1 MVILRK
7 ERLST
12 NLSRVFR
19 SAFWYA
25 VIAFFTLPFVFVIYW
40 MFSNGF
46 KNVVDI
52 TSYPPKLFSFTPTLK
67 NYEHALFSVPF
78 FKYLLNSCIV
88 SIFATLGGV
97 GLGIPAAYSIAR
109 FRQMRIAFAVLCARV
124 IPFVSILI
132 PWFMLFRTLG
142 LTDTYIGL
150 ILSHLLVTTPI
161 STWLMIGF
169 FEDIPRELEEAAW
182 IDGSSKIKAFWVI
195 VLPLTKPGLVTTS
208 ILAFIFSWNNF
219 IFSLALGGNN
229 TNTLPVSVFNFM
241 YFEEIDWGGLSAAAS
256 LITIP
261 VLVFALLIQEYFVKG
276 LTMGGMKG

>member
-1 MVILRK
+1 MVLLMQAQTYFKFKRK
-7 ERLST
+7 FESI
-12 NLSRVFR
+12 
-19 SAFWYA
+19 FWT
-25 VIAFFTLPFVFVIYW
+25 VLIIVVCLPFLFVLFW

-46 KNVVDI
+46 KKVVDI
-52 TSYPPKLFSFTPTLK
+52 TAFPPKIFFFSPTFK
-67 NYEHALFSVPF
+67 NYAHALFSVPF

-88 SIFATLGGV
+88 SVFATLGGV
-97 GLGIPAAYSIAR
+97 VLGLPAAYSIAR
-109 FRQMRIAFAVLCARV
+109 YRQTKLAFAVLCARV
-124 IPFVSILI
+124 IPLVSILI
-132 PWFMLFRTLG
+132 PWFTLFRSLG
-142 LTDTYIGL
+142 LTNTHIGL
-150 ILSHLLVTTPI
+150 ILSHLLITTPI

-169 FEDIPRELEEAAW
+169 FEDIPRELEESAW
-182 IDGSSKIKAFWVI
+182 IDGSSRIKAIWLI

-229 TNTLPVSVFNFM
+229 VNTLPVSVFNFM